1 MPFPP
6 GIIYLATHLPRLLVP
21 PLFVYCLKFAAESYL
36 GSIIPTWLTS
46 LAYILSG
53 PAFLAL
59 LVQYRDYCVRSQA
72 AAHGAVLPPALPGSI
87 GGLHML
93 FAKVKDMYPA
103 EPLAS
108 FMLEKGY
115 TLTIRFLFQSRIM
128 TAEPEN
134 IKAILATSFPDFE
147 KGPEFQ
153 RLMEPLLGTGIF
165 AADVSSFIFRSVL
178 VNTCV
183 SRFHRQMTRPFFH
196 RERISDFDNFDSH
209 ATNAIAQFKARL
221 KEGCAAD
228 FQDMVARFTMDTA
241 SSFLFGK
248 DVRSLDAGL
257 PYPHNF
263 PPPFSSSEPTS
274 SFSSSNTT
282 QTTHA
287 STAFANAFQSA
298 QTITALRTRLNT
310 HWPLAEFWKDDLVEP
325 MRVVREFL
333 DPILKEAVEKNRGKE
348 EKLHNVNSVEDR
360 QVLEGETLLDHLVN
374 YTDDP
379 IILRDEILN
388 ITAAGRDTTAALLTF
403 TVYMLA
409 EHPKVLSKLRD
420 EIFREIG
427 PTARPTY
434 DNFRD
439 MKYLRAVLNGVFSIF
454 FARHRLTTS
463 FMKKHCGYIR
473 LPFNVRTALKP
484 TVFHSNIKGSPPLY
498 VPAGTRC
505 GFSTILMHR
514 HTDLWGPDALQFDP
528 ERFLDERL
536 HKYLTPNP
544 FIFLPFNGGPRIC
557 LGQQFAY
564 HEASFFLVRLLQT
577 FSAISLDPDAQ
588 PPDARPPAKWKTDEK
603 MVKTGWTPHEKI
615 RPRSH
620 LTMFVYG
627 GLWVRMEE
635 AGHKD
640 EGKQAR

>member
-6 GIIYLATHLPRLLVP
+6 GIIYLATHLPKLLVP
-21 PLFVYCLKFAAESYL
+21 PLFVYCVKFTAESYL
-36 GSIIPTWLTS
+36 DSRIPAWLTT
-46 LAYILSG
+46 LTYILSG
-53 PAFLAL
+53 PVFLTL

-108 FMLEKGY
+108 FMLENGY
-115 TLTIRFLFQSRIM
+115 TLTIRFLFQDRIM

-153 RLMEPLLGTGIF
+153 RLVEPLLGTG
-165 AADVSSFIFRSVL
+165 
-178 VNTCV
+178 
-183 SRFHRQMTRPFFH
+183 MTRPFFH

-209 ATNAIAQFKARL
+209 ATNAIARFKARL
-221 KEGCAAD
+221 REGCAAD

-263 PPPFSSSEPTS
+263 SPPFSSESTFP
-274 SFSSSNTT
+274 SSNTT
-282 QTTHA
+282 RTPHA

-310 HWPLAEFWKDDLVEP
+310 HWPLAEFWKDDLIEP
-325 MRVVREFL
+325 MRVVRGFL
-333 DPILKEAVEKNRGKE
+333 DPILKEAVEKNRGKVGSGE
-348 EKLHNVNSVEDR
+348 GGVKGKEKDVNAVEDR

-409 EHPKVLSKLRD
+409 EHPKVLSKLRE
-420 EIFREIG
+420 EILREIG

-439 MKYLRAVLNGVFSIF
+439 MKYLRAVLNETL
-454 FARHRLTTS
+454 RL
-463 FMKKHCGYIR
+463 YPPV
-473 LPFNVRTALKP
+473 PFNVRTALKP
-484 TVFHSNIKGSPPLY
+484 TLFHSNIKGSPALF

-514 HTDLWGPDALQFDP
+514 RTDLWGPDALQFDP

-588 PPDARPPAKWKTDEK
+588 PPDARPPGKWKTDEK
-603 MVKTGWTPHEKI
+603 MVKTGWTSHEKI

-635 AGHKD
+635 AADKD
-640 EGKQAR
+640 EGKQAQAGFV

>member
-1 MPFPP
+1 MPFAP
-6 GIIYLATHLPRLLVP
+6 GIIYLATHLPKLLVP
-21 PLFVYCLKFAAESYL
+21 PLFVYCVKFTAESYL
-36 GSIIPTWLTS
+36 DSIIPAWLTN

-53 PAFLAL
+53 PVFFTL

-93 FAKVKDMYPA
+93 FAK
-103 EPLAS
+103 
-108 FMLEKGY
+108 
-115 TLTIRFLFQSRIM
+115 IM

-153 RLMEPLLGTGIF
+153 RLVEPLLGTGVF
-165 AADVSSFIFRSVL
+165 AADGQ
-178 VNTCV
+178 
-183 SRFHRQMTRPFFH
+183 FHRQMTRPFFH

-209 ATNAIAQFKARL
+209 ATNAISQFKARL
-221 KEGCAAD
+221 REGFAAD

-263 PPPFSSSEPTS
+263 SPPFSSEST
-274 SFSSSNTT
+274 FSCNTT
-282 QTTHA
+282 RTTHA

-298 QTITALRTRLNT
+298 QTITALRTRLN
-310 HWPLAEFWKDDLVEP
+310 
-325 MRVVREFL
+325 RR
-333 DPILKEAVEKNRGKE
+333 LKEKD
-348 EKLHNVNSVEDR
+348 VNGVEDR
-360 QVLEGETLLDHLVN
+360 QVLEAETLLDHLVN

-409 EHPKVLSKLRD
+409 EHPQVLSKLRE
-420 EIFREIG
+420 EILREIG
-427 PTARPTY
+427 QTARPTY
-434 DNFRD
+434 NNFRD
-439 MKYLRAVLNGVFSIF
+439 MKYLRVVHEETL
-454 FARHRLTTS
+454 RL
-463 FMKKHCGYIR
+463 YPPV
-473 LPFNVRTALKP
+473 PFNVRTALKP
-484 TVFHSNIKGSPPLY
+484 TLFHSNIKGSPPLF

-514 HTDLWGPDALQFDP
+514 RTDLWGPDALQFDP
-528 ERFLDERL
+528 ERFVDERL

-577 FSAISLDPDAQ
+577 FSAISLDPNAQ
-588 PPDARPPAKWKTDEK
+588 PPDARPPANWKTDKK

-635 AGHKD
+635 AADKD
-640 EGKQAR
+640 QGKQAQAGFV

>member
-6 GIIYLATHLPRLLVP
+6 GIIYLATHLPKLLVP
-21 PLFVYCLKFAAESYL
+21 PLFVYCVKFAAESYL

-46 LAYILSG
+46 LAYILSS
-53 PAFLAL
+53 PLFLTL
-59 LVQYRDYCVRSQA
+59 LVQYRDYWVRSQA

-115 TLTIRFLFQSRIM
+115 TLTIRFLFQDRIM

-153 RLMEPLLGTGIF
+153 RLMEPLLGTGVF
-165 AADVSSFIFRSVL
+165 AADGQ
-178 VNTCV
+178 
-183 SRFHRQMTRPFFH
+183 FHRQMTRPFFH

-209 ATNAIAQFKARL
+209 AANAIAQFKARL
-221 KEGCAAD
+221 REGCAAD

-263 PPPFSSSEPTS
+263 SPPLSSSES
-274 SFSSSNTT
+274 IFSSSNTT

-310 HWPLAEFWKDDLVEP
+310 HWPLAEFWKDDLIEP
-325 MRVVREFL
+325 MRIVRGFL
-333 DPILKEAVEKNRGKE
+333 DPILKEAVEKNRVKVGSGEGGVKD
-348 EKLHNVNSVEDR
+348 KDVNAMEDR
-360 QVLEGETLLDHLVN
+360 QVLEAETLLDHLVN

-409 EHPKVLSKLRD
+409 EHPEVLAKLRE
-420 EIFREIG
+420 EILREIG

-439 MKYLRAVLNGVFSIF
+439 MKYLRAVHKETL
-454 FARHRLTTS
+454 RL
-463 FMKKHCGYIR
+463 YPPV
-473 LPFNVRTALKP
+473 PFNVRTALKP
-484 TVFHSNIKGSPPLY
+484 TLFHSNIKGSPPLF

-514 HTDLWGPDALQFDP
+514 RTDLWGPDALQFDP

-544 FIFLPFNGGPRIC
+544 FIFVPFNGGPRIC

-577 FSAISLDPDAQ
+577 FSAISLDLYAQ
-588 PPDARPPAKWKTDEK
+588 PLDARPPAKWKMDKK
-603 MVKTGWTPHEKI
+603 MVQTGWTPHEKI

-635 AGHKD
+635 AADKD
-640 EGKQAR
+640 ESQQAR

>member
-6 GIIYLATHLPRLLVP
+6 GILYLATHLPKLLVP
-21 PLFVYCLKFAAESYL
+21 PLFVYCVKFTAESCL
-36 GSIIPTWLTS
+36 DSIIPAWLAT

-53 PAFLAL
+53 PAFRTL

-93 FAKVKDMYPA
+93 FAKVKDMYPV

-115 TLTIRFLFQSRIM
+115 TLTIRFLFQDRIM

-153 RLMEPLLGTGIF
+153 RLMEPLLGTGVF
-165 AADVSSFIFRSVL
+165 AADGQ
-178 VNTCV
+178 
-183 SRFHRQMTRPFFH
+183 FHRQMTRPFFH

-221 KEGCAAD
+221 REGCAAD

-263 PPPFSSSEPTS
+263 SPPFSSEST
-274 SFSSSNTT
+274 FSSSNTI

-287 STAFANAFQSA
+287 STEFANAFQSA

-310 HWPLAEFWKDDLVEP
+310 HWPLAEFWKDDLIEP
-325 MRVVREFL
+325 MRVVRGFL
-333 DPILKEAVEKNRGKE
+333 DPILREAVEKNRGKVGSGE
-348 EKLHNVNSVEDR
+348 GGVKGKEKDVNAVEDR
-360 QVLEGETLLDHLVN
+360 QVLEGETLLDHLVD
-374 YTDDP
+374 YTEDP

-409 EHPKVLSKLRD
+409 EHPQVLSKLRE
-420 EIFREIG
+420 EILREIG
-427 PTARPTY
+427 QIARPTY
-434 DNFRD
+434 DNLRD
-439 MKYLRAVLNGVFSIF
+439 MKYLRAVLNGLFSRYF
-454 FARHRLTTS
+454 
-463 FMKKHCGYIR
+463 KHFGYIR

-484 TVFHSNIKGSPPLY
+484 TLFHSNIKGSPPFF

-514 HTDLWGPDALQFDP
+514 RTDLWGPDALQFDP

-635 AGHKD
+635 AGHED